1 MVRGVLALVA
11 CFVCFRHWR
20 LMNDAFWCCVY
31 IKILL
36 CQQDNVVCNKDH
48 SALPNTQNTWPA
60 AVSAWLFLLQLWAS
74 RWNWSFFR
82 RNSGQQA
89 DRYKCINTEPAC
101 EMQNNTNKLNI
112 KTVTNVVYV
121 CLCLNFEKIFHIWW
135 NVHNNN
141 LKLYTKGR
149 RSVQLNWLS
158 IRFPIPQVF
167 KGFQW
172 PKGIYVP
179 NQPEYLLWHMQTSFF
194 ILQCAALDGKCSI
207 SCDDEVSL
215 FSRSQSTLRES
226 SDSLTHISL
235 LQNIN
240 CYLID
245 NNGFILVAEDYTL
258 VRHGWK
264 SLFLSQLYISFSFHC
279 NQKIES
285 IVYLVISTSDV
296 RPCSKNCCSKKLR
309 EHIMT
314 ASQQVGD
321 TSGLSVC
328 KEGSTTVYQFY
339 LVWCKW
345 KVFTDSGR
353 GSLLRLISVNV
364 SLSLFVA
371 WDQ

>member
-1 MVRGVLALVA
+1 MRSDAA
-11 CFVCFRHWR
+11 C
-20 LMNDAFWCCVY
+20 
-31 IKILL
+31 ILRFSCASGITL
-36 CQQDNVVCNKDH
+36 CITDH
-48 SALPNTQNTWPA
+48 SALHNTQNTWPA
-60 AVSAWLFLLQLWAS
+60 AVSAWRFLLQLWAS
-74 RWNWSFFR
+74 RWNWSSFR

-89 DRYKCINTEPAC
+89 DRYKCINTESAHVKCGITAC
-101 EMQNNTNKLNI
+101 KLNI

-141 LKLYTKGR
+141 LKLYTKGC
-149 RSVQLNWLS
+149 RSVQLNLLS
-158 IRFPIPQVF
+158 ISFPIPQVF

-207 SCDDEVSL
+207 SCDDEVSF
-215 FSRSQSTLRES
+215 FSFSQSTLRES
-226 SDSLTHISL
+226 SNSLTHISI

-264 SLFLSQLYISFSFHC
+264 SLFLSQLYISFWFHC

-285 IVYLVISTSDV
+285 IVYLVISTLDV

-314 ASQQVGD
+314 A
-321 TSGLSVC
+321 
-328 KEGSTTVYQFY
+328 
-339 LVWCKW
+339 
-345 KVFTDSGR
+345 
-353 GSLLRLISVNV
+353 
-364 SLSLFVA
+364 
-371 WDQ
+371 